1 MTSNK
6 RNMDQ
11 VFIPEEDRVCD
22 AVEFLN
28 WDEKPLFELRR
39 QLRPKTAERT
49 LLCPIC
55 FQPLIIAGTKK
66 QKIHFRH
73 FQDSE
78 VCPIKTGCKLTA
90 EQILAMKFNGQKEG
104 LAHKTNKI
112 FIHDTLKKDISFE
125 NIKMEK
131 TFREENT
138 RGVAKEWRRP
148 DVSAFYSTNKVQI
161 VFELQVSTT
170 FIDVIIDREK
180 FYKERNAYI
189 AWVFLNFEG
198 KRFTELDI
206 AYANK
211 SNALVLDD
219 ECKTLCKQDN
229 ELYLRC
235 YYRKPY
241 IIEGTLIIEHDWEN
255 EIVSIKDLL
264 FDDIN
269 HKLFYFDTDKAE
281 LELLDEIDRKKEL
294 IRLEQE
300 ERKRKAEEEK
310 NKPLFSYKRSQ
321 PSSSGLT
328 GTYSKYKRS
337 SEERKSSPARVNIKN
352 NIAMCIN
359 CNQYSNTYQVGK
371 FYICKQCGHSSKSIL
386 QKD

>member
-1 MTSNK
+1 
-6 RNMDQ
+6 MDQ

-22 AVEFLN
+22 AEEFLS

-78 VCPIKTGCKLTA
+78 ICPIKTGCKLTA

-125 NIKMEK
+125 DVKMEK

-138 RGVAKEWRRP
+138 KGVAKEWRRP
-148 DVSAFYSTNKVQI
+148 DVSAFYTTNKVKI

-180 FYKERNAYI
+180 FYKERDAYI

-219 ECKTLCKQDN
+219 ECKALCQQHN
-229 ELYLRC
+229 ELYFRC

-241 IIEGTLIIEHDWEN
+241 IVDGALIIEHEWESTL
-255 EIVSIKDLL
+255 VSIKELT
-264 FDDIN
+264 FDDVN
-269 HKLFYFDTDKAE
+269 LKLFYFDTDKAE
-281 LELLDEIDRKKEL
+281 LELLDEIGRKKE
-294 IRLEQE
+294 IIHQEQE
-300 ERKRKAEEEK
+300 ERKRKAEEER
-310 NKPLFSYKRSQ
+310 NKPLFGYKRSQ
-321 PSSSGLT
+321 PSSNGLT
-328 GTYSKYKRS
+328 GTYSKYKRKATD
-337 SEERKSSPARVNIKN
+337 RIINQTQVNIKKTTVL
-352 NIAMCIN
+352 CPN
-359 CNQYSNTYQVGK
+359 CHEYTNLNKIGNLLV
-371 FYICKQCGHSSKSIL
+371 CKKCSQIV
-386 QKD
+386 DV

>member
-1 MTSNK
+1 
-6 RNMDQ
+6 MDQ

-22 AVEFLN
+22 AEEFLS

-39 QLRPKTAERT
+39 QLRPKTEERT

-73 FQDSE
+73 FTYSE
-78 VCPIKTGCKLTA
+78 ICPIKTGCKLTP

-125 NIKMEK
+125 DVKMEK

-138 RGVAKEWRRP
+138 SGVAKEWRRP
-148 DVSAFYSTNKVQI
+148 DVSAFYTTDKVKI

-219 ECKTLCKQDN
+219 ECRALCQQHN
-229 ELYLRC
+229 ELYFRC

-241 IIEGTLIIEHDWEN
+241 ITDGALIIEYEWES
-255 EIVSIKDLL
+255 EIVSIKKLI
-264 FDDIN
+264 FDDVN
-269 HKLFYFDTDKAE
+269 LKLFYFDTDKAE
-281 LELLDEIDRKKEL
+281 LQLLDEIVRKKE
-294 IRLEQE
+294 IIHQEQE
-300 ERKRKAEEEK
+300 EQKKKAEEER

-321 PSSSGLT
+321 PSSNGLT
-328 GTYSKYKRS
+328 GTYSQYKRS
-337 SEERKSSPARVNIKN
+337 SEERKSTSTRVNIKN
-352 NIAMCIN
+352 KISMCSG

-371 FYICKQCGHSSKSIL
+371 FHICKKCGHTTK
-386 QKD
+386 